1 MSQTNQQDDHHSAN
15 PLTAAW
21 NAAQV
26 TSGTASSASSPTS
39 PLSPPPA
46 PPALAM
52 AAPNISATGPTVP
65 TGTAVTAVTAVTAPN
80 RLYDGYPKWDGDPN
94 SFENWLF
101 TIDIP
106 ISDPGM
112 AAFLGSPAHICGA
125 LFARIP
131 SGRQSE
137 CSAYIRSRQRSRFD
151 EGDVAA
157 PPPFVVDDFIRVLR
171 TAFLPKDLAARAGK
185 QIYCIR
191 QGPAQPLAL
200 FLGDYNA
207 LCTRAGR
214 YAPNGPARIE
224 IHKAALND
232 FLRTAAAFRGFR
244 SDFDWDDYSQGLIEL
259 ATEVEQ
265 LVAFRNAKGSKV
277 SVFVDRQTNVPLP
290 TVTEAPRPAAPA
302 PRFDRDGDTVMSGV
316 NALSAA
322 TDVGAQIAALASQIA
337 ALQGNAPGRRGGGGS
352 RPSADARP
360 HPPAVSM
367 DVRRQRIVAGHC
379 ERCDASP
386 SHRWSECGYRNFQ
399 SAPTAPGARRALPAL
414 FDTGC
419 LPYTAVS
426 DSLVKRHQLPRIPI
440 ESRELKL
447 AKDDNHSHPIDSVT
461 YLNLDINGRRERVFG
476 YVIKGLHHDLI
487 LGKGWAETNHVV
499 YKAGK
504 RLLRIGTGPTRINVR
519 EAGWMDRPA
528 VHERTKHI
536 RDATVVSARVFKAL
550 AERAHRRKEAI
561 QLCSASIADINKAL
575 DKLAE
580 SKQPMTLTEIRAQLP
595 YQISP
600 ENAPVFLE
608 DPPGVSLPPHRPGFD
623 MQIPL
628 MKDEKGKELQ
638 PPHGPLYDMSH
649 EELLVLRATLTD
661 LLDKGW
667 IRASASP
674 ASSPVLFARKPGGG
688 LRFCVDYRGLNAI
701 TSKDRYPLPLIRE
714 TLRQLAKAL
723 HMTKLDVRAA
733 FHRMRMA
740 LGEEW
745 KSAFRTRLGSY
756 EWLVCPFGL
765 TGAPAHFQRWINTV
779 LGDALDVFCSAYMD
793 DVIIYT
799 DGDEADHFAKVNL
812 VLSRMLAAGL
822 NIDLSKCAFNVTQVK
837 YLGFIVEAGVGI
849 KVDPEKVDAISAWEE
864 PTNASAVRSFL
875 GFANFYR
882 EFAPHFADI
891 AAPLN
896 ELTRRG
902 KLWRWDEV
910 HQTAFDRMKEIL
922 ICAPVLAMYDPDL
935 ETVVEAD
942 SSGYGLGGVVSQV
955 GHDNLLRPVGF
966 YSRKLTAAEINYQ
979 IHDKELLSIISTIK
993 HFRGE
998 LRSCRRTFTILSDH
1012 RNLQYFMTTRMLSE
1026 RQIRWAE
1033 ELSYYNFTIKF
1044 RAGKDSEKPD
1054 LLSRRDQVM
1063 PKDASDERLNERK
1076 FQLIR
1081 DRWLTP
1087 PMVTKE
1093 TIQGDICAILQISA
1107 VRTRAALRA
1116 STSTSLAPSPSPATA
1131 STNDVDVPLT
1141 APPDAPPP
1149 APAAPPDSDTFTPT
1163 LDTLHPA
1170 RGAAIFED
1178 FEMQTLWDRA
1188 VSLDPVYRASHAAVH
1203 RGDRSLPDELD
1214 HKVQMPDCSF
1224 DERGALCY
1232 RNAVWVPDHEP
1243 LRTALIQRTHDSYI
1257 TGHPGRDATLAI
1269 LARGYYWPQQYLTV
1283 RQFVR
1288 NCAVCNRSKV
1298 TRQQGRGLLRPLP
1311 VPDRFHSEI
1320 AIDFM
1325 TELPAENDGDPRF
1338 LMVISDRLLH
1348 SVTLEAMTTMDA
1360 EACARVFV
1368 NSHWRFHGFPA
1379 ALTSDRGSNW
1389 TGRFWRRLCQLVGVE
1404 QRLSTAFHPQ
1414 TDGATE
1420 RWNQEVLAVLRAF
1433 ISYSQ
1438 TDWPQLLPCVQL
1450 ALANRDNARTGMSAF
1465 YLTHGYHLDPIQQ
1478 VHSQASPAT
1487 KDPQARANAFV
1498 SRLYEGQEI
1507 AKAAMLTAQQI
1518 MENQA
1523 NRKRRPAEQLRV
1535 GDRVWLN
1542 LRNVST
1548 PQLKKKLA
1556 WTQAKYRVTKVIAP
1570 DVYELDV
1577 PSSIHNRFFVDI
1589 LRRDPGDPLPSQ
1601 VTDDAQPPPMSDGL
1615 LPDDE
1620 APMYAVERIL
1630 RAGPWKG
1637 TRGMLV
1643 KWAGYKEPSWTHRA
1657 NLTLTDAFREF
1668 VKKYGEG
1675 DDVGEAG
1682 TGGYTGS
1689 TGRKRKGKTSSRITE
1704 VLEDDADDPGERG

>member
-1 MSQTNQQDDHHSAN
+1 M
-15 PLTAAW
+15 
-21 NAAQV
+21 
-26 TSGTASSASSPTS
+26 
-39 PLSPPPA
+39 
-46 PPALAM
+46 AL
-52 AAPNISATGPTVP
+52 N
-65 TGTAVTAVTAVTAPN
+65 
-80 RLYDGYPKWDGDPN
+80 
-94 SFENWLF
+94 F
-101 TIDIP
+101 TIRD
-106 ISDPGM
+106 
-112 AAFLGSPAHICGA
+112 
-125 LFARIP
+125 
-131 SGRQSE
+131 
-137 CSAYIRSRQRSRFD
+137 
-151 EGDVAA
+151 
-157 PPPFVVDDFIRVLR
+157 
-171 TAFLPKDLAARAGK
+171 
-185 QIYCIR
+185 
-191 QGPAQPLAL
+191 
-200 FLGDYNA
+200 
-207 LCTRAGR
+207 
-214 YAPNGPARIE
+214 
-224 IHKAALND
+224 
-232 FLRTAAAFRGFR
+232 AAATRGHA
-244 SDFDWDDYSQGLIEL
+244 SETDFDTYSKALLEL
-259 ATEVEQ
+259 ATERE
-265 LVAFRNAKGSKV
+265 LLPAFRTTKGSKTSLYVDVHSISTYVTLSGAPV
-277 SVFVDRQTNVPLP
+277 SAQ
-290 TVTEAPRPAAPA
+290 APSPAPASSLPA
-302 PRFDRDGDTVMSGV
+302 PRMDRDGDTVMGGV
-316 NALSAA
+316 NAMSTA
-322 TDVGAQIAALASQIA
+322 TDVATQIA
-337 ALQGNAPGRRGGGGS
+337 ALQSSAFGRRGNS
-352 RPSADARP
+352 STDTRLSF
-360 HPPAVSM
+360 
-367 DVRRQRIVAGHC
+367 DVRQLRLANKCC
-379 ERCDASP
+379 ERCDANP
-386 SHRWSECGYRNFQ
+386 SHRWSDCQYRNFQ
-399 SAPTAPGARRALPAL
+399 SAPTLPGARRANSEALEEDSL

-419 LPYTAVS
+419 LPYTAIS
-426 DSLVKRHQLPRIPI
+426 DSLVKRHHLPRIPV

-447 AKDDNHSHPIDSVT
+447 AKDDDHSHPIDSIT
-461 YLNLDINGRRERVFG
+461 YLNLDINGRRERIFG
-476 YVIKGLHHDLI
+476 YVIKDLDYDLI
-487 LGKGWAETNHVV
+487 LGKGWAEANHVV

-504 RLLRIGTGPTRINVR
+504 RLLRIGDGPTRINVR
-519 EAGWMDRPA
+519 EAGWMNRPA
-528 VHERTKHI
+528 VHEHTKHI
-536 RDATVVSARVFKAL
+536 RDATVVSARLFKAL
-550 AERAHRRKEAI
+550 TERAHRRKEVM
-561 QLCSASIADINKAL
+561 QLCSVSISDINKAL

-580 SKQPMTLTEIRAQLP
+580 SKQPMTLTEIRAMLP
-595 YQISP
+595 PQILP
-600 ENAPVFLE
+600 ENAPAFLE
-608 DPPGVSLPPHRPGFD
+608 DPPGVNLPPHRPGFD
-623 MQIPL
+623 MSIPL
-628 MKDEKGKELQ
+628 EKDENGKDLQ

-649 EELLVLRATLTD
+649 EELLAGSVPPPLPPAR
-661 LLDKGW
+661 
-667 IRASASP
+667 RCCSRASP
-674 ASSPVLFARKPGGG
+674 AAVSVFVSTT
-688 LRFCVDYRGLNAI
+688 YRGLNAI

-745 KSAFRTRLGSY
+745 KSSFRTRLGAY

-765 TGAPAHFQRWINTV
+765 TGAPAHFQRWINAV

-793 DVIIYT
+793 DVTIYT

-822 NIDLSKCAFNVTQVK
+822 IIDLAKCAFNVTQVK

-849 KVDPEKVDAISAWEE
+849 KVDPEKVEAISAWEE

-902 KLWRWDEV
+902 KLCRWDEV

-922 ICAPVLAMYDPDL
+922 ICAPVLAMYDLDL

-955 GHDNLLRPVGF
+955 GQDDLLRPVGF

-998 LRSCRRTFTILSDH
+998 LRSCRKKFTILSDH

-1026 RQIRWAE
+1026 RQVRWAE
-1033 ELSYYNFTIKF
+1033 ELSYYNFTVKF
-1044 RAGKDSEKPD
+1044 RAGKDSEKPNFP
-1054 LLSRRDQVM
+1054 SRRDQVM
-1063 PKDASDERLNERK
+1063 PKDASDERLSKRK

-1093 TIQGDICAILQISA
+1093 TVHGDICAILQISA

-1116 STSTSLAPSPSPATA
+1116 STSPSLPQP
-1131 STNDVDVPLT
+1131 
-1141 APPDAPPP
+1141 PPP
-1149 APAAPPDSDTFTPT
+1149 APDTTDARLLHHRPPGP
-1163 LDTLHPA
+1163 
-1170 RGAAIFED
+1170 R
-1178 FEMQTLWDRA
+1178 
-1188 VSLDPVYRASHAAVH
+1188 
-1203 RGDRSLPDELD
+1203 
-1214 HKVQMPDCSF
+1214 
-1224 DERGALCY
+1224 
-1232 RNAVWVPDHEP
+1232 
-1243 LRTALIQRTHDSYI
+1243 
-1257 TGHPGRDATLAI
+1257 RDARHPRPRILLAS
-1269 LARGYYWPQQYLTV
+1269 AVPYR
-1283 RQFVR
+1283 
-1288 NCAVCNRSKV
+1288 AVCNRPKV

-1348 SVTLEAMTTMDA
+1348 SVTLEAMITMDA
-1360 EACARVFV
+1360 EACAKVFV

-1379 ALTSDRGSNW
+1379 ALTSDRGFNW
-1389 TGRFWRRLCQLVGVE
+1389 TGRFWRRLCHLVGIE

-1450 ALANRDNARTGMSAF
+1450 ALANRDSARTGMSAF

-1507 AKAAMLTAQQI
+1507 DKAAMVTAQQI
-1518 MENQA
+1518 MEGQA

-1542 LRNVST
+1542 LRNVTT

-1620 APMYAVERIL
+1620 APMYAVERIFAR
-1630 RAGPWKG
+1630 RAMERDP
-1637 TRGMLV
+1637 R
-1643 KWAGYKEPSWTHRA
+1643 H
-1657 NLTLTDAFREF
+1657 
-1668 VKKYGEG
+1668 KYGEG

-1689 TGRKRKGKTSSRITE
+1689 TVYGKEAEGQGYSTTTE
-1704 VLEDDADDPGERG
+1704 R

>member
-1 MSQTNQQDDHHSAN
+1 M
-15 PLTAAW
+15 
-21 NAAQV
+21 
-26 TSGTASSASSPTS
+26 
-39 PLSPPPA
+39 
-46 PPALAM
+46 
-52 AAPNISATGPTVP
+52 
-65 TGTAVTAVTAVTAPN
+65 
-80 RLYDGYPKWDGDPN
+80 
-94 SFENWLF
+94 
-101 TIDIP
+101 
-106 ISDPGM
+106 
-112 AAFLGSPAHICGA
+112 
-125 LFARIP
+125 
-131 SGRQSE
+131 
-137 CSAYIRSRQRSRFD
+137 
-151 EGDVAA
+151 
-157 PPPFVVDDFIRVLR
+157 
-171 TAFLPKDLAARAGK
+171 
-185 QIYCIR
+185 
-191 QGPAQPLAL
+191 
-200 FLGDYNA
+200 
-207 LCTRAGR
+207 
-214 YAPNGPARIE
+214 
-224 IHKAALND
+224 
-232 FLRTAAAFRGFR
+232 
-244 SDFDWDDYSQGLIEL
+244 
-259 ATEVEQ
+259 
-265 LVAFRNAKGSKV
+265 
-277 SVFVDRQTNVPLP
+277 
-290 TVTEAPRPAAPA
+290 
-302 PRFDRDGDTVMSGV
+302 
-316 NALSAA
+316 
-322 TDVGAQIAALASQIA
+322 
-337 ALQGNAPGRRGGGGS
+337 
-352 RPSADARP
+352 
-360 HPPAVSM
+360 
-367 DVRRQRIVAGHC
+367 
-379 ERCDASP
+379 
-386 SHRWSECGYRNFQ
+386 
-399 SAPTAPGARRALPAL
+399 
-414 FDTGC
+414 
-419 LPYTAVS
+419 
-426 DSLVKRHQLPRIPI
+426 
-440 ESRELKL
+440 
-447 AKDDNHSHPIDSVT
+447 T

-476 YVIKGLHHDLI
+476 YVIKDLHYDLI
-487 LGKGWAETNHVV
+487 LGKGWAEANHVV

-504 RLLRIGTGPTRINVR
+504 RLLRIGTGSTRINVR
-519 EAGWMDRPA
+519 EAGWMNRPT
-528 VHERTKHI
+528 VRERTKHI

-550 AERAHRRKEAI
+550 AERAHRRKETM
-561 QLCSASIADINKAL
+561 QLCSVSISDINKAL

-580 SKQPMTLTEIRAQLP
+580 SKQPMTLPEIRAKLP
-595 YQISP
+595 YQILP
-600 ENAPVFLE
+600 ENAPAFLE

-628 MKDEKGKELQ
+628 EKDEKGKDLQ

-849 KVDPEKVDAISAWEE
+849 KVDPDKVEAISAWEE

-922 ICAPVLAMYDPDL
+922 ICAPILAMYDPEL

-942 SSGYGLGGVVSQV
+942 SSGYGLGGVVSQI

-966 YSRKLTAAEINYQ
+966 FSRKLTAAEINYQ

-998 LRSCRRTFTILSDH
+998 LRSCRKTFTILSDH

-1054 LLSRRDQVM
+1054 FLSRRDQVM
-1063 PKDASDERLNERK
+1063 PKDASDERLSERK

-1093 TIQGDICAILQISA
+1093 TIHGDICAILQLSA

-1116 STSTSLAPSPSPATA
+1116 SAPAPLPLPSSPAPNPIPLPAPPSPVLTDDEDVLRAVPANVPSPAP
-1131 STNDVDVPLT
+1131 V
-1141 APPDAPPP
+1141 APPE
-1149 APAAPPDSDTFTPT
+1149 PDTPT
-1163 LDTLHPA
+1163 TVPGALHPV
-1170 RGAAIFED
+1170 RGVAIFED
-1178 FEMQTLWDRA
+1178 LEMQTLWDRA
-1188 VSLDPVYRASHAAVH
+1188 VGMDPVYRASHAAVY
-1203 RGDRSLPDELD
+1203 RGDRSLPHDLD
-1214 HKVQMPDCSF
+1214 GKVQMPDCSF
-1224 DERGALCY
+1224 DERGALCC

-1269 LARGYYWPQQYLTV
+1269 LARGYFWPQQYLAV

-1325 TELPAENDGDPRF
+1325 TELPAETDGDPRF

-1360 EACARVFV
+1360 EACAKVFV

-1389 TGRFWRRLCQLVGVE
+1389 TGRFWRRLCHLVGIE

-1438 TDWPQLLPCVQL
+1438 TDWPQLLPSVQL
-1450 ALANRDNARTGMSAF
+1450 ALANRDSARTGMSAF

-1478 VHSQASPAT
+1478 VHSQASSST
-1487 KDPQARANAFV
+1487 KDPKARANAFV

-1507 AKAAMLTAQQI
+1507 AKAAMVTAQQI
-1518 MENQA
+1518 MESQA

-1542 LRNVST
+1542 LRNVTT

-1601 VTDDAQPPPMSDGL
+1601 ITDDAQPPPMSDGL
-1615 LPDDE
+1615 LPADE

-1689 TGRKRKGKTSSRITE
+1689 TGKKRKGAALPLIQNVEIESSEMQIVELETSENT
-1704 VLEDDADDPGERG
+1704 EDDTDGPGEGG

>member
-1 MSQTNQQDDHHSAN
+1 M
-15 PLTAAW
+15 
-21 NAAQV
+21 
-26 TSGTASSASSPTS
+26 
-39 PLSPPPA
+39 LS
-46 PPALAM
+46 
-52 AAPNISATGPTVP
+52 
-65 TGTAVTAVTAVTAPN
+65 
-80 RLYDGYPKWDGDPN
+80 
-94 SFENWLF
+94 
-101 TIDIP
+101 
-106 ISDPGM
+106 
-112 AAFLGSPAHICGA
+112 
-125 LFARIP
+125 
-131 SGRQSE
+131 
-137 CSAYIRSRQRSRFD
+137 
-151 EGDVAA
+151 
-157 PPPFVVDDFIRVLR
+157 
-171 TAFLPKDLAARAGK
+171 
-185 QIYCIR
+185 
-191 QGPAQPLAL
+191 
-200 FLGDYNA
+200 
-207 LCTRAGR
+207 
-214 YAPNGPARIE
+214 
-224 IHKAALND
+224 
-232 FLRTAAAFRGFR
+232 
-244 SDFDWDDYSQGLIEL
+244 
-259 ATEVEQ
+259 
-265 LVAFRNAKGSKV
+265 
-277 SVFVDRQTNVPLP
+277 
-290 TVTEAPRPAAPA
+290 
-302 PRFDRDGDTVMSGV
+302 
-316 NALSAA
+316 
-322 TDVGAQIAALASQIA
+322 
-337 ALQGNAPGRRGGGGS
+337 
-352 RPSADARP
+352 
-360 HPPAVSM
+360 
-367 DVRRQRIVAGHC
+367 
-379 ERCDASP
+379 
-386 SHRWSECGYRNFQ
+386 
-399 SAPTAPGARRALPAL
+399 AL

-419 LPYTAVS
+419 LPYTAIS
-426 DSLVKRHQLPRIPI
+426 DSLVKRHHLPRIPV

-447 AKDDNHSHPIDSVT
+447 AKDDNHSHPIDSIT
-461 YLNLDINGRRERVFG
+461 YFNLDINGRRERIFG
-476 YVIKGLHHDLI
+476 YVIKDLHYDLI
-487 LGKGWAETNHVV
+487 LGKGWAEANHVV

-504 RLLRIGTGPTRINVR
+504 RLLRIGNGPTRINVR
-519 EAGWMDRPA
+519 EAGWMNRPA

-536 RDATVVSARVFKAL
+536 RDATVVSEEVM
-550 AERAHRRKEAI
+550 
-561 QLCSASIADINKAL
+561 QLCSVSISDINKAL

-580 SKQPMTLTEIRAQLP
+580 SKQPMTLTEIRARLP
-595 YQISP
+595 PQILP
-600 ENAPVFLE
+600 ENAPAFLE
-608 DPPGVSLPPHRPGFD
+608 DPPGVNLPPHRPGFD
-623 MQIPL
+623 MSIPL
-628 MKDEKGKELQ
+628 EKDEKGKDLQ

-674 ASSPVLFARKPGGG
+674 ASSSVLFARKPGGG

-723 HMTKLDVRAA
+723 HLTKLDVRTA

-740 LGEEW
+740 AGEEW
-745 KSAFRTRLGSY
+745 KTTFRTRQGSF

-779 LGDALDVFCSAYMD
+779 LGDALDVFCSAYMY

-799 DGDEADHFAKVNL
+799 DGDEDDHFAKVNL

-822 NIDLSKCAFNVTQVK
+822 NIDLAKCAFNVTEIK
-837 YLGFIVEAGVGI
+837 YLGFIVE
-849 KVDPEKVDAISAWEE
+849 
-864 PTNASAVRSFL
+864 TVRSFL

-882 EFAPHFADI
+882 EFAPQFADI
-891 AAPLN
+891 AAPLT

-922 ICAPVLAMYDPDL
+922 VCAPVLAMYDPEL
-935 ETVVEAD
+935 ETIVEAD
-942 SSGYGLGGVVSQV
+942 SSGYGLAE
-955 GHDNLLRPVGF
+955 L
-966 YSRKLTAAEINYQ
+966 SRKL
-979 IHDKELLSIISTIK
+979 ELLSIISTVK

-998 LRSCRRTFTILSDH
+998 LRSCQKTFTILSDH

-1054 LLSRRDQVM
+1054 FLSRRDQVM
-1063 PKDASDERLNERK
+1063 PKDASDERLSKRPPPTPSDASSPT
-1076 FQLIR
+1076 LI
-1081 DRWLTP
+1081 
-1087 PMVTKE
+1087 
-1093 TIQGDICAILQISA
+1093 
-1107 VRTRAALRA
+1107 
-1116 STSTSLAPSPSPATA
+1116 
-1131 STNDVDVPLT
+1131 DVPSLT
-1141 APPDAPPP
+1141 CGATRPVQ
-1149 APAAPPDSDTFTPT
+1149 
-1163 LDTLHPA
+1163 
-1170 RGAAIFED
+1170 GAAIFED

-1188 VSLDPVYRASHAAVH
+1188 VSMDPVYRASHAAVH
-1203 RGDRSLPDELD
+1203 RGDRSLPTELD
-1214 HKVQMPDCSF
+1214 HKVQMPDRSF

-1269 LARGYYWPQQYLTV
+1269 LARGYFWPQQYLAV

-1338 LMVISDRLLH
+1338 LMAISDRLLH

-1360 EACARVFV
+1360 EACAKVFV

-1389 TGRFWRRLCQLVGVE
+1389 TGRFWRRLCHLVGIE

-1478 VHSQASPAT
+1478 AHSQASPAT
-1487 KDPQARANAFV
+1487 KDTQARANAFV

-1507 AKAAMLTAQQI
+1507 AKAAMVTAQQI
-1518 MENQA
+1518 MESQA

-1542 LRNVST
+1542 LRNVTT

-1556 WTQAKYRVTKVIAP
+1556 WTQAKYRVTKIIAP

-1615 LPDDE
+1615 PDDEAPMSDGLPDDE

-1643 KWAGYKEPSWTHRA
+1643 KWAGYKEPSWTYRA

-1668 VKKYGEG
+1668 VQRYGEG

-1689 TGRKRKGKTSSRITE
+1689 TGKKRRGRAIPLLQNIELQSSEIT
-1704 VLEDDADDPGERG
+1704 EDDADDPGEGG